1 MRAILHHVTEP
12 QGWDDRIARARR
24 KVAGAA
30 SLDEL
35 ADVLNSPHFAA
46 LPLGDLVALPT
57 FGGERPAGTGVF
69 SWDPERVLVMN
80 EIADGFELR
89 RR

>member
-1 MRAILHHVTEP
+1 MRATLNHVSEP
-12 QGWDDRIARARR
+12 QGWQDRIASARN
-24 KVAGAA
+24 KVAGAR

-46 LPLGDLVALPT
+46 LPLTDLAVLPT

-69 SWDPERVLVMN
+69 SWDPGRVLVMN